1 MSLQDFSAEEVII
14 DKYVELKESK
24 QDGDELIHE
33 LITKHFLP
41 QGRIVES
48 EMWSLVLNNNK
59 LKTETKK
66 QLLDYEAKS
75 EPILISR
82 MPKNKNWIHSD
93 IFKPAQF

>member
-1 MSLQDFSAEEVII
+1 MSVQDFSAEEVII

-33 LITKHFLP
+33 LIMKHFLP

-59 LKTETKK
+59 LKTDTKK

-82 MPKNKNWIHSD
+82 I
-93 IFKPAQF
+93 I

>member
-41 QGRIVES
+41 LWFLAMDSCVPCFSFPKEEIV
-48 EMWSLVLNNNK
+48 N
-59 LKTETKK
+59 
-66 QLLDYEAKS
+66 D
-75 EPILISR
+75 
-82 MPKNKNWIHSD
+82 
-93 IFKPAQF
+93 